1 MSEKP
6 SPDIERLRLWTEVAL
21 LMAANPTLP
30 PASIAHL
37 LGISE
42 TYVEV
47 IMRSALGKTL
57 LRIYKDDPPPDLD
70 LLKYDQDWAVR
81 AALNLE

>member
-1 MSEKP
+1 MAEKP
-6 SPDIERLRLWTEVAL
+6 SPDIERLRLWTEATL
-21 LMAANPTLP
+21 LMAANPSLP
-30 PASIAHL
+30 PASIAQL

-42 TYVEV
+42 SYVQV

-57 LRIYKDDPPPDLD
+57 LRIYRDDPPPNLD

-81 AALNLE
+81 AALNLK